1 MFRYNSHSDSH
12 SHPIS
17 IPESAASSTEGSSS
31 SSALSSLKGA
41 AKKKKQVNPGGGG
54 NTAVAMAPS
63 SDVVAS
69 KPKAT
74 QSKKSKGCQTSGGPF
89 PYKAPP
95 AAAATAAVGG
105 IQKNVKVGGTK
116 LFLYTEIR
124 YVVNA
129 RSLA

>member
-1 MFRYNSHSDSH
+1 MFRYNSHSDSDSH

-17 IPESAASSTEGSSS
+17 IPDSAASSTEGSSS

-41 AKKKKQVNPGGGG
+41 TKKKKQVNPGGGG
-54 NTAVAMAPS
+54 DTALAMAP

-69 KPKAT
+69 EPKAT

-105 IQKNVKVGGTK
+105 IQKNVKVGAQNCSSP
-116 LFLYTEIR
+116 LR
-124 YVVNA
+124 
-129 RSLA
+129 